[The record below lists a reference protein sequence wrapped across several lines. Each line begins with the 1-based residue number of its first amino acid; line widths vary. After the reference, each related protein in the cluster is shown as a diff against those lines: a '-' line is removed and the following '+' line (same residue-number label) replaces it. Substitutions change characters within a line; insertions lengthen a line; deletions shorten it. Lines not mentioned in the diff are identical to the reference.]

1 MEQTNQIRS
10 QKSFRSQSGRP
21 HQHRSL
27 IERRQQSS
35 SSMTST
41 SREVHS
47 HHVRAHSHNRPPVDR
62 FQTLGQSSLKPQIGI
77 HNKEQSNTSCDVPC
91 LRGQPMNHVHP
102 GQFSSGTHRH
112 IHPMGIEPRGLQ
124 SVQQGTSVTENVR
137 MNYAKEPRLKGSTP
151 TEAAHISKGANKYRK
166 RPLPNTMDG
175 TARTNFPASPG
186 YVIPQ
191 SSLDNLLGID
201 VMEMYNHI
209 QPGPE
214 QFEFHTRRP
223 CGPMRPDC
231 YGPQSDSNPITP
243 FQLGCLRSLASMII
257 CPHTVLPITVGLF
270 HRSMRADEM
279 VYVHHLSE
287 QISLLINGNQ
297 AYLQRNPIRFN
308 VCTSLVPLFL
318 VLLVAYILGLTLGWQ
333 LGLAVAVTATVLYLI
348 TCCVISYNLRAK
360 GWSRTMQLSET
371 LSRYMRGFQLL
382 LNILFFR
389 APPAPTAVQPVRLL
403 PISLNMA
410 TCVSGLDA
418 AAVMTEKL
426 WQFAEYKYG
435 KLAVRFQWASKDV
448 FSEPVQ
454 TFRKCCCLPLW
465 LWVGL
470 FLLST
475 LSLATL
481 FAIPN
486 VQDFGSRMQNGSAGK
501 AHLSRL
507 HLESVNV
514 ERHERAGH
522 IKNAAIVCGVLSC
535 FSSFVLCAVSIPS
548 LINLIQGR
556 PFQWPKQRLKYGN
569 CGQLGDPPTNGCYAV
584 PASKFDPSSC
594 LRPEAL
600 TDGHQFANHV
610 TRPFSAGSADLAS
623 AATLAA
629 VAAAAAVTAATSDH
643 QQRRATRGTRA
654 KRSFGAYY
662 DVESQSA
669 SSDEEDREDEDESE
683 KFSDSDEEA
692 NENLDDR
699 LQNEA
704 LLFESGELL
713 LHERGKKKLKKGWH
727 DSTYSQTNG
736 IKSGKKR
743 GDMQTLEKW
752 KSVLRN
758 ALLDV
763 CRVLSMIDSRIGGR
777 QTRVLLCVTGT
788 DVPVGSTSAVVKLAT
803 FMKLV
808 GRLLMQPPEGGTSGD
823 VTVMLDPKMSENSK
837 ESKQEP
843 NEGGSACTLW
853 TPNVIVLVTAAVP
866 SSTYPNCA
874 NSLQSTRSM
883 SASLPNHPPQT
894 PLLTPGFP
902 RTNFKFWWTIHHTCH
917 LPIYLEDNPPGY
929 HINEP
934 HRLQHAII
942 DGHRFSLPTAT
953 SVPTNSTLLDLY
965 ARFHQLASM
974 NAKYLR
980 QLLTLSAFLGRMIN
994 IDRLS
999 AISHADAHVPP
1010 RLASRPTSLS
1020 TLVTWLCLVQHWP
1033 FHAAWLAVFIDQHFR
1048 EDSKAATESSQPFGS
1063 SHILHE
1069 DKHSNGSQRAPQQDQ
1084 LTWDSNLSQLH
1095 NRILKRLAPAVETAR
1110 QKALS
1115 ASLSAFQSGA
1125 DFTNRRPPSSYPPH
1139 VNSILEMCELALRDR
1154 DPRRLAEFLQI
1165 SEIHQPAVGDIMG
1178 VGLPERTVPS
1188 FLEAGRVTVAQL
1200 ISVMKLTPFLNPQ
1213 ITKWIEGKYHGLPK
1227 KALSQMSV
1235 DEVCSLLRDIVGL
1248 SINHKLPQS
1257 EPPVKF
1263 KNGKADDMPQTN
1275 LHSGLHSR
1283 RQLFR
1288 ISDESDAPINDL
1300 TPPAAINAQPKPG
1313 SRSRTVVSQYEERIK
1328 QKNLTGNVL
1337 SICSLQEIQ
1346 KELGMSFG
1354 DWQLFSAVINH
1365 LKSLEGSL
1373 NTRELRRPKGQQTR
1387 SPGRTSTHS
1396 RKEQLISTVSDT
1408 SLPLTVKSAPLD
1420 ENEQKTRRTQSNLD
1434 GKHTT
1439 KSMSALNASHPR
1451 SRSGDSGYVGRGSTS
1466 VERVNVNRD
1475 CLLQP
1480 MLCHQHSLE
1489 FTAQQHIRQG
1499 YKLND
1504 CLVSVPKALYCPS
1517 HQEQI
1522 RSQLSDFQQPTQ
1534 QFLKGSVMDRNMVR
1548 SFTEL
1553 YTNADVLKNSLPT
1566 EHSCRYH
1573 QKNVRSHN
1581 TVHGYIPPF
1590 VNQGSQTLPNTH
1602 NAVMNVG
1609 HDHGTHLCVVHRQ
1622 RKMTA
1627 NSLQKPKQTAYV
1639 QRTRAPVDKLRS
1651 KPEPGNGWKD
1661 GKYHQSPKRSQ
1672 ITGPCTVPP
1681 TYKYDS
1687 VPSSSLPESRF
1698 YDDTNAIRLNTRKQT
1713 EELAGSTLSSAK
1725 DSASTSLAGEIA
1737 EEVADLS
1744 PTHLP
1749 QDTSTSQDMDA
1760 NEGGFEVPEHPED
1773 HLCDCNYW
1781 YSLDKASTTNNN
1793 TVLAMPHSTRRGAT
1807 NTDVQQSLTY
1817 VSAETDSNSESGN
1830 SISDSLSTTRSP
1842 LDASSGTLSGRTS
1855 TESSL
1860 ENIIKSG
1867 P

>member
-1 MEQTNQIRS
+1 
-10 QKSFRSQSGRP
+10 
-21 HQHRSL
+21 
-27 IERRQQSS
+27 
-35 SSMTST
+35 
-41 SREVHS
+41 
-47 HHVRAHSHNRPPVDR
+47 
-62 FQTLGQSSLKPQIGI
+62 
-77 HNKEQSNTSCDVPC
+77 
-91 LRGQPMNHVHP
+91 
-102 GQFSSGTHRH
+102 
-112 IHPMGIEPRGLQ
+112 
-124 SVQQGTSVTENVR
+124 
-137 MNYAKEPRLKGSTP
+137 
-151 TEAAHISKGANKYRK
+151 
-166 RPLPNTMDG
+166 
-175 TARTNFPASPG
+175 
-186 YVIPQ
+186 
-191 SSLDNLLGID
+191 
-201 VMEMYNHI
+201 
-209 QPGPE
+209 
-214 QFEFHTRRP
+214 
-223 CGPMRPDC
+223 
-231 YGPQSDSNPITP
+231 
-243 FQLGCLRSLASMII
+243 
-257 CPHTVLPITVGLF
+257 
-270 HRSMRADEM
+270 
-279 VYVHHLSE
+279 
-287 QISLLINGNQ
+287 
-297 AYLQRNPIRFN
+297 
-308 VCTSLVPLFL
+308 
-318 VLLVAYILGLTLGWQ
+318 
-333 LGLAVAVTATVLYLI
+333 
-348 TCCVISYNLRAK
+348 
-360 GWSRTMQLSET
+360 
-371 LSRYMRGFQLL
+371 
-382 LNILFFR
+382 
-389 APPAPTAVQPVRLL
+389 
-403 PISLNMA
+403 MA

-556 PFQWPKQRLKYGN
+556 PFQWPKQRLKYGT
-569 CGQLGDPPTNGCYAV
+569 CGQLGDPPANGCYAV

-600 TDGHQFANHV
+600 TDGHQFVNHA

-654 KRSFGAYY
+654 RRSFGTYY
-662 DVESQSA
+662 DMESQSA
-669 SSDEEDREDEDESE
+669 SSDEEDGEDEDESE
-683 KFSDSDEEA
+683 RFSDSDDEA

-713 LHERGKKKLKKGWH
+713 LHERGNKTLKRGWY

-736 IKSGKKR
+736 IKSRKKR
-743 GDMQTLEKW
+743 GDMQTLLKW
-752 KSVLRN
+752 KNVLRN

-777 QTRVLLCVTGT
+777 QTRILLCVTGT
-788 DVPVGSTSAVVKLAT
+788 SAPAGSTSVVVKLAT

-808 GRLLMQPPEGGTSGD
+808 DRLLMQPPEGGTSGD
-823 VTVMLDPKMSENSK
+823 VTVMLDPKISENSK
-837 ESKQEP
+837 NSKQES
-843 NEGGSACTLW
+843 NE
-853 TPNVIVLVTAAVP
+853 
-866 SSTYPNCA
+866 
-874 NSLQSTRSM
+874 
-883 SASLPNHPPQT
+883 
-894 PLLTPGFP
+894 
-902 RTNFKFWWTIHHTCH
+902 
-917 LPIYLEDNPPGY
+917 
-929 HINEP
+929 
-934 HRLQHAII
+934 
-942 DGHRFSLPTAT
+942 
-953 SVPTNSTLLDLY
+953 
-965 ARFHQLASM
+965 
-974 NAKYLR
+974 
-980 QLLTLSAFLGRMIN
+980 GRMIN

-1010 RLASRPTSLS
+1010 RLANRPTSLS

-1048 EDSKAATESSQPFGS
+1048 EDSKAATDGSQQFGS
-1063 SHILHE
+1063 SHILH
-1069 DKHSNGSQRAPQQDQ
+1069 DGKHSNGSQRAALLDQ

-1095 NRILKRLAPAVETAR
+1095 NRILKRLASAVETAR

-1115 ASLSAFQSGA
+1115 ASVSAFQSGA

-1139 VNSILEMCELALRDR
+1139 VNSTLEMCELALRDR

-1213 ITKWIEGKYHGLPK
+1213 ISTWIEVNISRQDPLSATLNPSQTGRSGEPLVDLMEQDQKVIASPPSSGRAQRRSQMSSESMKAVEAACKVQLKHGLPK
-1227 KALSQMSV
+1227 KVLSQMSV
-1235 DEVCSLLRDIVGL
+1235 DEICSLLRDIVGL
-1248 SINHKLPQS
+1248 SVNHKCPQS

-1263 KNGKADDMPQTN
+1263 KNGNADEMPQTN
-1275 LHSGLHSR
+1275 LHNGLHSR

-1300 TPPAAINAQPKPG
+1300 TPPAAINSQPKLG
-1313 SRSRTVVSQYEERIK
+1313 GRSRTVVSQYEERIK
-1328 QKNLTGNVL
+1328 QKNLTGNVF

-1354 DWQLFSAVINH
+1354 DWQLFSTVINH
-1365 LKSLEGSL
+1365 LKSLESSL
-1373 NTRELRRPKGQQTR
+1373 NTRELGRPKGQQTR

-1420 ENEQKTRRTQSNLD
+1420 ENEQKTRRTQSTLD

-1489 FTAQQHIRQG
+1489 FTAQHQIRQG
-1499 YKLND
+1499 YKLKD
-1504 CLVSVPKALYCPS
+1504 CLVNVPKALYCPS
-1517 HQEQI
+1517 HQQQFT
-1522 RSQLSDFQQPTQ
+1522 SQLSEFQQPTQ
-1534 QFLKGSVMDRNMVR
+1534 EFLKGSVRDRNMVR

-1553 YTNADVLKNSLPT
+1553 HTNADVLKNSLPT

-1602 NAVMNVG
+1602 NAVMNIG
-1609 HDHGTHLCVVHRQ
+1609 HDRETHLCVVHGQRQ
-1622 RKMTA
+1622 MTT

-1639 QRTRAPVDKLRS
+1639 QRTRAPANKPKS
-1651 KPEPGNGWKD
+1651 KPGPGNDWENS
-1661 GKYHQSPKRSQ
+1661 KYHQSPKRSQ

-1681 TYKYDS
+1681 AYKYDS

-1698 YDDTNAIRLNTRKQT
+1698 YDDTNAIRLNTCKQT

-1725 DSASTSLAGEIA
+1725 DSASTSLAGEIV

-1744 PTHLP
+1744 PTRVP

-1760 NEGGFEVPEHPED
+1760 TEGGFEVPEHPED
-1773 HLCDCNYW
+1773 HLCDCKYW
-1781 YSLDKASTTNNN
+1781 YSLDKASTTNNSN
-1793 TVLAMPHSTRRGAT
+1793 ALAMPHSIRRGAT
-1807 NTDVQQSLTY
+1807 NTDVQQSLPY
-1817 VSAETDSNSESGN
+1817 VSAETDSNSESEN

-1842 LDASSGTLSGRTS
+1842 LDASSGTMSGRTS

-1860 ENIIKSG
+1860 ENIIKSC

>member
-1 MEQTNQIRS
+1 MEQTDHIRS
-10 QKSFRSQSGRP
+10 QRPYRSQSGRP

-41 SREVHS
+41 SREAHS
-47 HHVRAHSHNRPPVDR
+47 HHTRAHSHNRPPTDR
-62 FQTLGQSSLKPQIGI
+62 FSTLGQSSLKPQAGF
-77 HNKEQSNTSCDVPC
+77 HNREQPNTTCDLPG
-91 LRGQPMNHVHP
+91 LRVQAMNHIHP
-102 GQFSSGTHRH
+102 GQFSSSTHRH
-112 IHPMGIEPRGLQ
+112 IHPMGMEPRGLQ
-124 SVQQGTSVTENVR
+124 SVQQGSNKTEDVR
-137 MNYAKEPRLKGSTP
+137 MNYSVEARRKGSRHI
-151 TEAAHISKGANKYRK
+151 EAAHISRGANRHRK
-166 RPLPNTMDG
+166 RPLPSKMDN
-175 TARTNFPASPG
+175 AAHANFIATPG

-209 QPGPE
+209 QPGAE
-214 QFEFHTRRP
+214 QFEFHTGRP
-223 CGPMRPDC
+223 CGPIRPDC
-231 YGPQSDSNPITP
+231 YGPRSDTNPITP
-243 FQLGCLRSLASMII
+243 FQLRCLRSLASMII

-308 VCTSLVPLFL
+308 VCTCLVPLFL
-318 VLLVAYILGLTLGWQ
+318 VLLVGYILGLTLGWQ

-348 TCCVISYNLRAK
+348 TCC
-360 GWSRTMQLSET
+360 
-371 LSRYMRGFQLL
+371 
-382 LNILFFR
+382 
-389 APPAPTAVQPVRLL
+389 
-403 PISLNMA
+403 
-410 TCVSGLDA
+410 
-418 AAVMTEKL
+418 
-426 WQFAEYKYG
+426 
-435 KLAVRFQWASKDV
+435 
-448 FSEPVQ
+448 EPVQ

-486 VQDFGSRMQNGSAGK
+486 VQDMGSRMQNGTAGK
-501 AHLSRL
+501 AHLSRS
-507 HLESVNV
+507 HLESLNV
-514 ERHERAGH
+514 ERQERSGH

-569 CGQLGDPPTNGCYAV
+569 CGQLGDPPLNGCYAV

-594 LRPEAL
+594 LRP
-600 TDGHQFANHV
+600 DGMTNGRQFANHPTTA
-610 TRPFSAGSADLAS
+610 TRPFSAGPPDLAS

-629 VAAAAAVTAATSDH
+629 VAAAAAVTAAASDRQWH
-643 QQRRATRGTRA
+643 PPDRQQRRTIRGTKA
-654 KRSFGAYY
+654 KRSFGTYY

-669 SSDEEDREDEDESE
+669 SSDEEDNEDEDESE
-683 KFSDSDEEA
+683 RFSDSDEDTK
-692 NENLDDR
+692 ENLEDR

-713 LHERGKKKLKKGWH
+713 LHKKGKKKLKRGGH
-727 DSTYSQTNG
+727 DSTYSPANG
-736 IKSGKKR
+736 IKSGRKPS
-743 GDMQTLEKW
+743 DLQTLLKW
-752 KSVLRN
+752 KTVLRN
-758 ALLDV
+758 ALLEV

-788 DVPVGSTSAVVKLAT
+788 DVPAGSTSAVVKLAT

-808 GRLLMQPPEGGTSGD
+808 NRLLMQPPEGGTSGD
-823 VTVMLDPKMSENSK
+823 VTMVLDPKTSENSTD
-837 ESKQEP
+837 SKQEP
-843 NEGGSACTLW
+843 SEGSPACTLW
-853 TPNVIVLVTAAVP
+853 TPNVIVLVTATVP
-866 SSTYPNCA
+866 SPTHPNCA
-874 NSLQSTRSM
+874 SSFQSTKSM
-883 SASLPNHPPQT
+883 SASLPNPSSQT
-894 PLLTPGFP
+894 PRLTSCFP
-902 RTNFKFWWTIHHTCH
+902 RTNFKFWWSIHHACH
-917 LPIYLEDNPPGY
+917 LPIYLEDDPPGY

-934 HRLQHAII
+934 HRLQHTRT
-942 DGHRFSLPTAT
+942 DSHRFSLPTAT

-965 ARFHQLASM
+965 ARFHQLANM
-974 NAKYLR
+974 NSKYLR

-999 AISHADAHVPP
+999 AISQVDAHMPP
-1010 RLASRPTSLS
+1010 SLANRPTSLS

-1033 FHAAWLAVFIDQHFR
+1033 FHAAWLAVFIDQNFR
-1048 EDSKAATESSQPFGS
+1048 EDSKRTTEGSHPFGS
-1063 SHILHE
+1063 SHILQD
-1069 DKHSNGSQRAPQQDQ
+1069 DKHSSGSQRTTQPEQ

-1125 DFTNRRPPSSYPPH
+1125 DITNRRPPSSYSPH
-1139 VNSILEMCELALRDR
+1139 VSNTLEMCELALRDR

-1165 SEIHQPAVGDIMG
+1165 SETHQSVTGDIVG
-1178 VGLPERTVPS
+1178 VGLPERAVPP
-1188 FLEAGRVTVAQL
+1188 FLEAGRITVAQL

-1213 ITKWIEGKYHGLPK
+1213 ISKWIEDISSSRLSMNESTGDEKFDGTGRSGEPLVDLTDQDQKLITSPPSSGRAQRRSQVPSESMRAAEAACRVQLKHGLPK

-1257 EPPVKF
+1257 EPTAKY
-1263 KNGKADDMPQTN
+1263 KDGKADEKTQTN
-1275 LHSGLHSR
+1275 LPTGTHSR

-1313 SRSRTVVSQYEERIK
+1313 SRSRIVASQYEERIK

-1337 SICSLQEIQ
+1337 SICSLQELQ

-1354 DWQLFSAVINH
+1354 DWQLFSTVINH

-1373 NTRELRRPKGQQTR
+1373 DTNELRRPKGQQTR
-1387 SPGRTSTHS
+1387 SPGRISTHS
-1396 RKEQLISTVSDT
+1396 RKEHLISTVSDT

-1420 ENEQKTRRTQSNLD
+1420 ENEQKTRRTQSTMN

-1451 SRSGDSGYVGRGSTS
+1451 SRSGDSGYAGRGSTS
-1466 VERVNVNRD
+1466 AERVNDNRD
-1475 CLLQP
+1475 YLLQP

-1489 FTAQQHIRQG
+1489 FTAQRRIRQG
-1499 YKLND
+1499 YKIND
-1504 CLVSVPKALYCPS
+1504 CFVNVPKAVYCPS
-1517 HQEQI
+1517 HQEQL

-1534 QFLKGSVMDRNMVR
+1534 EFSKGPVMNKDTVR

-1553 YTNADVLKNSLPT
+1553 NNTNDPLQNSLPT

-1573 QKNVRSHN
+1573 QKNAHSHN
-1581 TVHGYIPPF
+1581 IIPGYIPPF
-1590 VNQGSQTLPNTH
+1590 VNQGSQTLPSTY
-1602 NAVMNVG
+1602 NAGMNIC
-1609 HDHGTHLCVVHRQ
+1609 HDREIHRCAVHGERQ
-1622 RKMTA
+1622 KTTT
-1627 NSLQKPKQTAYV
+1627 SLQKPIQTAYV
-1639 QRTRAPVDKLRS
+1639 QRTRAPADKPKS
-1651 KPEPGNGWKD
+1651 KLELGNGWKN

-1672 ITGPCTVPP
+1672 TAELRKVPP
-1681 TYKYDS
+1681 AHKYDS
-1687 VPSSSLPESRF
+1687 IPSSALLESRF
-1698 YDDTNAIRLNTRKQT
+1698 YDDTNAIRLSTRKQT
-1713 EELAGSTLSSAK
+1713 EELAGSTTLSSAK
-1725 DSASTSLAGEIA
+1725 DSASTSLAGEIV
-1737 EEVADLS
+1737 EEVADFS
-1744 PTHLP
+1744 PTHVP
-1749 QDTSTSQDMDA
+1749 QDTSTSQDVDGI
-1760 NEGGFEVPEHPED
+1760 EGGFEAPDLPVE

-1781 YSLDKASTTNNN
+1781 YSLDKAATTNNN
-1793 TVLAMPHSTRRGAT
+1793 TSLEMPHSTRMGA
-1807 NTDVQQSLTY
+1807 DVHQSLPY
-1817 VSAETDSNSESGN
+1817 VSGETDSNSASGN

-1842 LDASSGTLSGRTS
+1842 LDASSGTASGRTS

-1860 ENIIKSG
+1860 ENIIKSDHSIRN
-1867 P
+1867 